1 MCCDQTVY
9 KLKINKLRWIF
20 TVWYTLF
27 PSDSFFFTSFALF
40 AFLKLQ
46 RYSYQR
52 SCHTQEPNY
61 QKLNRK
67 CMDRNWT
74 LAFCDFFLSLCNEVN
89 NKFWQNSMNVQMEIK
104 GWMGERENQK
114 TKQEKK
120 TAKKKVISFLD
131 NSSCINILRCGQIYR
146 RLLCTS
152 FVNGVPFFSTVFFCS

>member
-1 MCCDQTVY
+1 MDFHSLIHVISFGFVF
-9 KLKINKLRWIF
+9 LL
-20 TVWYTLF
+20 LF
-27 PSDSFFFTSFALF
+27 LLF
-40 AFLKLQ
+40 LLCLPYLLFQLQ

-52 SCHTQEPNY
+52 SCHMQEPNY

-74 LAFCDFFLSLCNEVN
+74 LAFCDFLLSLCNEVN

-120 TAKKKVISFLD
+120 AAKKKVISFLD

-152 FVNGVPFFSTVFFCS
+152 FVNGVPFFSTVFLLTKQNVQVSWI

>member
-27 PSDSFFFTSFALF
+27 PSDSFFFAFFTFFALF
-40 AFLKLQ
+40 AFFKLQ

-89 NKFWQNSMNVQMEIK
+89 NKFGKTQWMFK
-104 GWMGERENQK
+104 WRLKAGWVKEK
-114 TKQEKK
+114 TETGKKDCKEKSYFLFRQFIMHK
-120 TAKKKVISFLD
+120 HFTLWSNIS
-131 NSSCINILRCGQIYR
+131 SSLMYVVCQW
-146 RLLCTS
+146 CTI
-152 FVNGVPFFSTVFFCS
+152 F